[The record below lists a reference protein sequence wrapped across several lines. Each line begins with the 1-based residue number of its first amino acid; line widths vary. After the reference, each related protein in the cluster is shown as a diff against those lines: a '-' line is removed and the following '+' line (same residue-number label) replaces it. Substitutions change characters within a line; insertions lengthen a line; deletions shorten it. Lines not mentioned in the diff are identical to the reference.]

1 MFTLVVPLQ
10 AELPQLLNASRE
22 DTTWVVTITLLVAAV
37 ATPISGRL
45 GDMYG
50 KRRVVIALLAILVL
64 GSVIAAVS
72 GSIVGVIIGRA
83 LQGAV
88 TGVVPLGIAIMRDV
102 LPPER
107 LGTAVALMSATMG
120 VGGAIGMPVAAL
132 LAQNADWHM
141 LFWLAAALGVV
152 GLALVLAVIPEDVLR
167 SPGRLDVIGA
177 IGLAIGLTGILLFVS
192 RGAQWGWTS
201 PLTLT
206 CIIGG
211 LVVLLVW
218 GWYQLRTKDP
228 LLDLRVAAR
237 PAVLFTNIAAIG
249 MGFALFAS
257 NVTFPQLLEMP
268 TIGGAGFGLDML
280 AASLVIM
287 PAGLVMMVISPLS
300 GWLERTVGPR
310 PLFTVGAG
318 AIVLAYVFVL
328 LWSSEVWHI
337 FVANIFIGVG
347 IGFTFAAMPMIIMRS
362 VPANE
367 TGASNGLNAL
377 FRSVGTSSA
386 SGVMGGVL
394 AAMSVDVGGVAV
406 PTRAA
411 FEVCFWLAIAAGI
424 IAVVLSLFIPKQRS
438 SERAP
443 RCRAETRRRQPAI
456 VRGSGSSARG
466 GRRRSGIGH
475 ARTNCAAAGRV
486 MSPKSSIFT
495 TIRPGEPSSSGVTSR
510 MRTRSGRSAS
520 PSDSASPSSI
530 QGSASQAMPCSSSAA
545 SASSHSVGTDA
556 GRPSTSTATQSSPS
570 GWIHPSSSPSSRRCG
585 VQSDRGIPRC

>member
-1 MFTLVVPLQ
+1 MGANDDKARKRLSRNTPRWAIVAVLAFAGLCSSFMFTLVVPLQ
-10 AELPQLLNASRE
+10 AELPALLNSSRE

-50 KRRVVIALLAILVL
+50 KRRVAMVLLALLIV
-64 GSVIAAVS
+64 GSLIAALS
-72 GSIVGVIIGRA
+72 GSIVGVIIGRG

-120 VGGAIGMPVAAL
+120 VGGALGMPIAAY
-132 LAQNADWHM
+132 LAVNADWHA
-141 LFWLAAALGVV
+141 LFWLAAALGAV
-152 GLALVLAVIPEDVLR
+152 GLLLIFFVVPEDVLR
-167 SPGRLDVIGA
+167 SPGRLDVLGA

-192 RGAQWGWTS
+192 RGAEWGWTS
-201 PLTLT
+201 LPTLA

-218 GWYQLRTKDP
+218 GWYQLRTTDP

-257 NVTFPQLLEMP
+257 NVTFPQMLEMP
-268 TIGGAGFGLDML
+268 VGTGAGFGLDMI
-280 AASLVIM
+280 AASLVVM

-310 PLFTVGAG
+310 PLFTVGAA
-318 AIVLAYVFVL
+318 AIVLAYLFVL
-328 LWSSEVWHI
+328 LLSSEVWHI
-337 FVANIFIGVG
+337 LVGNLLIGVG

-386 SGVMGGVL
+386 SAVMGGVL
-394 AAMSVDVGGVAV
+394 AAMSIDVDGVAV
-406 PTRAA
+406 PTHDA
-411 FEVCFWLAIAAGI
+411 FQVCFWLAIAAGI
-424 IAVVLSLFIPKQRS
+424 VALVLSLFIPKQR
-438 SERAP
+438 A
-443 RCRAETRRRQPAI
+443 AEQ
-456 VRGSGSSARG
+456 
-466 GRRRSGIGH
+466 
-475 ARTNCAAAGRV
+475 
-486 MSPKSSIFT
+486 
-495 TIRPGEPSSSGVTSR
+495 
-510 MRTRSGRSAS
+510 
-520 PSDSASPSSI
+520 
-530 QGSASQAMPCSSSAA
+530 
-545 SASSHSVGTDA
+545 
-556 GRPSTSTATQSSPS
+556 
-570 GWIHPSSSPSSRRCG
+570 HPSLP
-585 VQSDRGIPRC
+585 

>member
-1 MFTLVVPLQ
+1 MGANDDRARKRLSRTPPRWAIIAVLAFAGLCSSFMFTLVVPLQ
-10 AELPQLLNASRE
+10 AELPQLLNSSRE

-50 KRRVVIALLAILVL
+50 KRRVVIVLLAILIV

-72 GSIVGVIIGRA
+72 GSIIGVIIGRA

-102 LPPER
+102 LSPER

-120 VGGAIGMPVAAL
+120 VGGAVGMPVAAL
-132 LAQNADWHM
+132 LAENADWHM
-141 LFWLAAALGVV
+141 LFWLAAALGVI
-152 GLALVLAVIPEDVLR
+152 GLALVLVVIPEDVLR
-167 SPGRLDVIGA
+167 SPGRLDVLGA

-192 RGAQWGWTS
+192 RGAEWGWTS
-201 PLTLT
+201 PITLV

-211 LVVLLVW
+211 LAVLLVW
-218 GWYQLRTKDP
+218 GWYQLRTQDP

-268 TIGGAGFGLDML
+268 VGGAGFGLDMV

-377 FRSVGTSSA
+377 FRSVGTSTASA
-386 SGVMGGVL
+386 VMGGVL
-394 AAMSVDVGGVAV
+394 AAMSIDVDGVAV
-406 PTRAA
+406 PTRTA

-424 IAVVLSLFIPKQRS
+424 VAVVLSLFIPKQRS
-438 SERAP
+438 
-443 RCRAETRRRQPAI
+443 AEQ
-456 VRGSGSSARG
+456 
-466 GRRRSGIGH
+466 
-475 ARTNCAAAGRV
+475 
-486 MSPKSSIFT
+486 
-495 TIRPGEPSSSGVTSR
+495 
-510 MRTRSGRSAS
+510 
-520 PSDSASPSSI
+520 
-530 QGSASQAMPCSSSAA
+530 
-545 SASSHSVGTDA
+545 
-556 GRPSTSTATQSSPS
+556 
-570 GWIHPSSSPSSRRCG
+570 HPSLPN
-585 VQSDRGIPRC
+585 

>member
-1 MFTLVVPLQ
+1 VGANDDRARKRLSRTPPKWAIVAVLAFAGLCSSFMFTLVVPLQ

-22 DTTWVVTITLLVAAV
+22 DTTWVVTITLLVAAI

-50 KRRVVIALLAILVL
+50 KRRVVIALLALLIL

-167 SPGRLDVIGA
+167 FPGRLDVVGA
-177 IGLAIGLTGILLFVS
+177 VGLAIGLTGILLFVS

-201 PLTLT
+201 ALTLT
-206 CIIGG
+206 CILGG
-211 LVVLLVW
+211 VAVLLVW

-268 TIGGAGFGLDML
+268 TVGGAGFGLDML

-310 PLFTVGAG
+310 PLFTVGAA

-337 FVANIFIGVG
+337 FVANIFIGIG

-386 SGVMGGVL
+386 SAVMGGVL
-394 AAMSVDVGGVAV
+394 AAMSIDVDGVAV

-411 FEVCFWLAIAAGI
+411 FEVCFWLAIAAGV

-438 SERAP
+438 SE
-443 RCRAETRRRQPAI
+443 Q
-456 VRGSGSSARG
+456 
-466 GRRRSGIGH
+466 
-475 ARTNCAAAGRV
+475 
-486 MSPKSSIFT
+486 
-495 TIRPGEPSSSGVTSR
+495 
-510 MRTRSGRSAS
+510 
-520 PSDSASPSSI
+520 
-530 QGSASQAMPCSSSAA
+530 
-545 SASSHSVGTDA
+545 
-556 GRPSTSTATQSSPS
+556 
-570 GWIHPSSSPSSRRCG
+570 HPSLPG
-585 VQSDRGIPRC
+585 

>member
-1 MFTLVVPLQ
+1 MGANEDRARRRLSRTSPTWAIVAVLAFTGLCSSFMFTLVVPLQ

-50 KRRVVIALLAILVL
+50 KRRVVIVLLVL
-64 GSVIAAVS
+64 LIIGSVIAALS

-102 LPPER
+102 LPTNR

-132 LAQNADWHM
+132 LAQNADWHW
-141 LFWLAAALGVV
+141 LFWLAAGLGAI
-152 GLALVLAVIPEDVLR
+152 GLALVLAVVPEDVLR
-167 SPGRLDVIGA
+167 FPGRLDIPGA

-192 RGAQWGWTS
+192 RGAEWGWTA

-211 LVVLLVW
+211 VVVLLIW

-237 PAVLFTNIAAIG
+237 PAVLFTNIAAVG

-257 NVTFPQLLEMP
+257 NVTFPQLLEAP
-268 TIGGAGFGLDML
+268 VANSGFGLDMV
-280 AASLVIM
+280 AAALVIM

-310 PLFTVGAG
+310 PLFTVGAV

-337 FVANIFIGVG
+337 LVANLLIGVG
-347 IGFTFAAMPMIIMRS
+347 IGFTFAAMPMIIMRA
-362 VPANE
+362 VPSNE

-386 SGVMGGVL
+386 SAVMGGVL
-394 AAMSVDVGGVAV
+394 AAMSVDVEGVAI

-424 IAVVLSLFIPKQRS
+424 VAVVLSLFIPKHRT
-438 SERAP
+438 SEP
-443 RCRAETRRRQPAI
+443 
-456 VRGSGSSARG
+456 
-466 GRRRSGIGH
+466 
-475 ARTNCAAAGRV
+475 
-486 MSPKSSIFT
+486 
-495 TIRPGEPSSSGVTSR
+495 
-510 MRTRSGRSAS
+510 
-520 PSDSASPSSI
+520 
-530 QGSASQAMPCSSSAA
+530 
-545 SASSHSVGTDA
+545 
-556 GRPSTSTATQSSPS
+556 
-570 GWIHPSSSPSSRRCG
+570 HPSLPN
-585 VQSDRGIPRC
+585 

>member
-1 MFTLVVPLQ
+1 MGANDDKARRRLSRSAPRWAVVAVLAFAGLCSSFMFTLVVPLQ
-10 AELPQLLNASRE
+10 AELPALLNSSRE
-22 DTTWVVTITLLVAAV
+22 DTSWVVTITLLVAAV

-50 KRRVVIALLAILVL
+50 KRRVAMVLLALLIV
-64 GSVIAAVS
+64 GSLIAALS

-120 VGGAIGMPVAAL
+120 VGGALGMPIAAY
-132 LAQNADWHM
+132 LAMNADWHA
-141 LFWLAAALGVV
+141 LFWLAAGLGVI
-152 GLALVLAVIPEDVLR
+152 GLVLIALIVPEDVLR
-167 SPGRLDVIGA
+167 FPGRLDVVGA

-192 RGAQWGWTS
+192 RGAEWGWTS
-201 PLTLT
+201 TPTLA

-211 LVVLLVW
+211 IAVLLVW
-218 GWYQLRTKDP
+218 GRYQLRTKDP

-257 NVTFPQLLEMP
+257 NVTFPQMLEMP
-268 TIGGAGFGLDML
+268 VAGGSGFGLDMIS
-280 AASLVIM
+280 AALVVM

-310 PLFTVGAG
+310 PLFTVGAA

-328 LWSSEVWHI
+328 LWSTEVWHLL
-337 FVANIFIGVG
+337 VGNIMIGVG

-362 VPANE
+362 VPAHE

-386 SGVMGGVL
+386 SAVMGGIL
-394 AAMSVDVGGVAV
+394 ASMSVKIGDIAV
-406 PTRAA
+406 PTRGA
-411 FEVCFWLAIAAGI
+411 FELCFWLAIGAGI
-424 IAVVLSLFIPKQRS
+424 IALVLSLFIPKQR
-438 SERAP
+438 A
-443 RCRAETRRRQPAI
+443 AEQ
-456 VRGSGSSARG
+456 
-466 GRRRSGIGH
+466 
-475 ARTNCAAAGRV
+475 
-486 MSPKSSIFT
+486 
-495 TIRPGEPSSSGVTSR
+495 
-510 MRTRSGRSAS
+510 
-520 PSDSASPSSI
+520 
-530 QGSASQAMPCSSSAA
+530 
-545 SASSHSVGTDA
+545 
-556 GRPSTSTATQSSPS
+556 
-570 GWIHPSSSPSSRRCG
+570 HPSLPN
-585 VQSDRGIPRC
+585 

>member
-1 MFTLVVPLQ
+1 MLAFAGLCSSFMFTLVVPLQ

-50 KRRVVIALLAILVL
+50 KRRVVIALLAILIL

-152 GLALVLAVIPEDVLR
+152 GLVLVLVLAVIPEDVLR

-177 IGLAIGLTGILLFVS
+177 IGLAIGLTGVLLFVS

-201 PLTLT
+201 PLTLA
-206 CIIGG
+206 CILGG
-211 LVVLLVW
+211 LAVLLVW

-257 NVTFPQLLEMP
+257 NVTFPQLLEAP
-268 TIGGAGFGLDML
+268 SIGGGFGLDMV

-310 PLFTVGAG
+310 PLFTVGAT

-328 LWSSEVWHI
+328 LWSSEVWHVL
-337 FVANIFIGVG
+337 VANLLIGVG

-377 FRSVGTSSA
+377 FRSIGTSGASA
-386 SGVMGGVL
+386 VMGGVL
-394 AAMSVDVGGVAV
+394 AAMSIDIDGVAV

-411 FEVCFWLAIAAGI
+411 FEVCFWLAIAAGV
-424 IAVVLSLFIPKQRS
+424 IAMVLSLFIPKQRA
-438 SERAP
+438 SE
-443 RCRAETRRRQPAI
+443 Q
-456 VRGSGSSARG
+456 
-466 GRRRSGIGH
+466 
-475 ARTNCAAAGRV
+475 
-486 MSPKSSIFT
+486 
-495 TIRPGEPSSSGVTSR
+495 
-510 MRTRSGRSAS
+510 
-520 PSDSASPSSI
+520 
-530 QGSASQAMPCSSSAA
+530 
-545 SASSHSVGTDA
+545 
-556 GRPSTSTATQSSPS
+556 
-570 GWIHPSSSPSSRRCG
+570 HPSLPG
-585 VQSDRGIPRC
+585 

>member
-10 AELPQLLNASRE
+10 AELPALLNSSRE
-22 DTTWVVTITLLVAAV
+22 DTSWVVTITLLVAAV

-50 KRRVVIALLAILVL
+50 KRRVAMVLLALLIV
-64 GSVIAAVS
+64 GSLIAALS

-120 VGGAIGMPVAAL
+120 VGGALGMPIAAY
-132 LAQNADWHM
+132 LAMNADWHA
-141 LFWLAAALGVV
+141 LFWLAAGLGVI
-152 GLALVLAVIPEDVLR
+152 GLVLIALIVPEDVLR
-167 SPGRLDVIGA
+167 FPGRLDVVGA

-192 RGAQWGWTS
+192 RGAEWGWTS
-201 PLTLT
+201 TPTLA

-211 LVVLLVW
+211 IAVLLVW
-218 GWYQLRTKDP
+218 GRYQLRTKDP

-257 NVTFPQLLEMP
+257 NVTFPQMLEMP
-268 TIGGAGFGLDML
+268 VAGGSGFGLDMIS
-280 AASLVIM
+280 AALVVM

-310 PLFTVGAG
+310 PLFTVGAA

-328 LWSSEVWHI
+328 LWSTEVWHLL
-337 FVANIFIGVG
+337 VGNIMIGVG

-362 VPANE
+362 VPAHE

-386 SGVMGGVL
+386 SAVMGGIL
-394 AAMSVDVGGVAV
+394 ASMSVKIGDIAV
-406 PTRAA
+406 PTRGA
-411 FEVCFWLAIAAGI
+411 FELCFWLAIGAGI
-424 IAVVLSLFIPKQRS
+424 IALVLSLFIPKQR
-438 SERAP
+438 A
-443 RCRAETRRRQPAI
+443 AEQ
-456 VRGSGSSARG
+456 
-466 GRRRSGIGH
+466 
-475 ARTNCAAAGRV
+475 
-486 MSPKSSIFT
+486 
-495 TIRPGEPSSSGVTSR
+495 
-510 MRTRSGRSAS
+510 
-520 PSDSASPSSI
+520 
-530 QGSASQAMPCSSSAA
+530 
-545 SASSHSVGTDA
+545 
-556 GRPSTSTATQSSPS
+556 
-570 GWIHPSSSPSSRRCG
+570 HPSLPN
-585 VQSDRGIPRC
+585 